1 MRSSNATFYTNLLGH
16 RTAIL
21 KTSEETSLY
30 VIVREREGTNIRTY
44 LLLRINEVA
53 GFVSAK
59 DTDVLSQADQD
70 RTEDV
75 RILP

>member
-1 MRSSNATFYTNLLGH
+1 MRSSNATFYTNLLGY

-21 KTSEETSLY
+21 NN
-30 VIVREREGTNIRTY
+30 VRGNVRGNIIIRHRTY
-44 LLLRINEVA
+44 LAVARINEVA

>member
-1 MRSSNATFYTNLLGH
+1 MPLFIQIFSGH

-30 VIVREREGTNIRTY
+30 VIVRRARRYEYTY
-44 LLLRINEVA
+44 VAFARINEVA
-53 GFVSAK
+53 RFVSAK

>member
-21 KTSEETSLY
+21 HNVRGNVIIRHRTGARRYEYTY
-30 VIVREREGTNIRTY
+30 VAVA
-44 LLLRINEVA
+44 RINEVA

>member
-30 VIVREREGTNIRTY
+30 VIVREREGT
-44 LLLRINEVA
+44 LLRINEVA

>member
-1 MRSSNATFYTNLLGH
+1 MPLFIQIFSGIDCDGHFKNVRGNVIIRH
-16 RTAIL
+16 RTGARRYEY
-21 KTSEETSLY
+21 TY
-30 VIVREREGTNIRTY
+30 VAVA
-44 LLLRINEVA
+44 RINEVA

-70 RTEDV
+70 RTEDI